1 MIPTLKKEPD
11 NNNQQAEKQL
21 KQVRQDISN
30 QTQSELQKFSKSTP
44 ILVRKDHEN
53 TSTDI

>member
-1 MIPTLKKEPD
+1 MLPTLKKESD
-11 NNNQQAEKQL
+11 NNSQQAEKQL

-30 QTQSELQKFSKSTP
+30 QTQSGLQKFSKSTP

-53 TSTDI
+53 TSPDI